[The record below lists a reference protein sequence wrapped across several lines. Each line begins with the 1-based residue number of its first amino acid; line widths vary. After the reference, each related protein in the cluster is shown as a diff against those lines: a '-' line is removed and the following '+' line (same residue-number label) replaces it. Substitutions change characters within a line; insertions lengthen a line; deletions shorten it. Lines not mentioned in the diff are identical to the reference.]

1 MKNIEVDFSSGLLR
15 LHISGA
21 TKQKRTLCRNCT
33 PFCGNNMAEKSNIDF
48 LLLFLL
54 LGVRFVVV
62 LIYFAMVERLICFV
76 FSYGPNLS
84 VHVLLYKTAT
94 H

>member
-1 MKNIEVDFSSGLLR
+1 MIFLQDEALPETAISDATMK
-15 LHISGA
+15 
-21 TKQKRTLCRNCT
+21 KRTLCRNCT
-33 PFCGNNMAEKSNIDF
+33 FCGNNMAEKSNKDF